1 LIYKFF
7 RFVKY
12 QKNNVQKPKCVSL
25 KNSILIHGPSL
36 IIGAAIASISIVI
49 VFLAFNTINNEPE
62 LVIKPAPNAQESIFS
77 NVVSSTFMSNGSP
90 ILGDLNAPITL
101 IEFGDYQCHFCN
113 VHFHNT
119 EHKLLENYIETG
131 KVKMIFKDFTIIG
144 PDSVNA
150 AHGAHCADD
159 QGKFWQYHDVLYN
172 NWTGENNG
180 WASSD
185 NLLRFAQ
192 EIELDI
198 DQWSECMIDKK
209 YSQIITDSSKDAR
222 DLGITGT
229 PAFFVIGPDNKITKI
244 SGAQPYENFERI
256 FNSELEKLP

>member
-1 LIYKFF
+1 
-7 RFVKY
+7 
-12 QKNNVQKPKCVSL
+12 
-25 KNSILIHGPSL
+25 LIHGPSL
-36 IIGAAIASISIVI
+36 IIGAAIASISII
-49 VFLAFNTINNEPE
+49 IAFLAFNSIIDEPE
-62 LVIKPAPNAQESIFS
+62 LVMQPAPSKQESIS
-77 NVVSSTFMSNGSP
+77 PNEISTTFTANGSP
-90 ILGDLNAPITL
+90 ILGDPAAPITL

-113 VHFHNT
+113 VHFQNT
-119 EHKLLENYIETG
+119 EHSLLENFVETG

-150 AHGAHCADD
+150 AHGAHCAND
-159 QGKFWQYHDVLYN
+159 QKKFWQYHDILYN

-185 NLLRFAQ
+185 NLLKFAQ

-198 DQWSECMIDKK
+198 DQWSDCMIDARH
-209 YSQIITDSSKDAR
+209 SQMIADSSKDAR

-229 PAFFVIGPDNKITKI
+229 PAFFVIGPDNKITKL
-244 SGAQPYENFERI
+244 SGAQPYEIFEQI

>member
-1 LIYKFF
+1 M
-7 RFVKY
+7 
-12 QKNNVQKPKCVSL
+12 
-25 KNSILIHGPSL
+25 
-36 IIGAAIASISIVI
+36 A
-49 VFLAFNTINNEPE
+49 
-62 LVIKPAPNAQESIFS
+62 
-77 NVVSSTFMSNGSP
+77 NGSP
-90 ILGDLNAPITL
+90 VLGDPNAPITL

-119 EHKLLENYIETG
+119 EHSLLENYIKTG

-159 QGKFWQYHDVLYN
+159 QGKFWQYHDILYN

-192 EIELDI
+192 EIELDV
-198 DQWSECMIDKK
+198 DQWSDCMIDEK
-209 YSQIITDSSKDAR
+209 YSQIVANSSKDAR

-244 SGAQPYENFERI
+244 SGAQPYENFEQI
-256 FNSELEKLP
+256 FNSELEKLQ